1 MAEYYLD
8 LATMVSAL
16 QSLGQTGQIET
27 DLLAPSQKGRG
38 SVQLGRLTLII
49 KNGRVVSW
57 VLLDA
62 NGGQVLAGN
71 ENDIGTLHKRYP
83 MRMKWKFTQTVL
95 PTSSMPG
102 PVSQFSSARDL
113 SDASHSEETPS
124 MSMELSHPGFLSDSS
139 HRRTSVPRRVGV
151 MSAEYLASMPRQ
163 YRMIYALVNGMNSI
177 ERIIQLMTAL
187 PPDTIEMILHELQ
200 SHNIITM

>member
-1 MAEYYLD
+1 
-8 LATMVSAL
+8 MVSAL

-38 SVQLGRLTLII
+38 SVQAGRLTLII
-49 KNGRVVSW
+49 KNGRVVFW

-62 NGGQVLAGN
+62 NGGQILAGN
-71 ENDIGTLHKRYP
+71 ENDIGALHKRYP

-95 PTSSMPG
+95 PTSSMPSS
-102 PVSQFSSARDL
+102 VSQQFSSARDL
-113 SDASHSEETPS
+113 SDASHSKETPS
-124 MSMELSHPGFLSDSS
+124 TSMELSRPGFLSDSS
-139 HRRTSVPRRVGV
+139 HRRARVPRRVGV

-163 YRMIYALVNGMNSI
+163 YRMIYALVNGMNSV